1 MPDEPDDDDDF
12 HDARSSSSS
21 EEDPSSSCCGFVD
34 AKTFS
39 ESFPLHRAAFDNDV
53 PTLRRLLES
62 MTSAQANAENNHG
75 HTALHVAALRR
86 AVGAVGALCERRD
99 LVDVD
104 RRDARGWDATRH
116 ATARR
121 ARACLRALV
130 KARMDASKT
139 AFDSQKADLMRALR
153 GMTDFE
159 MRAGWRFGS
168 AVVGAL
174 VKMVAPR
181 DSYEVTCAGDKL
193 RVDGELR
200 GLDHERMGNSFV
212 PKWRRGRFSLIFDGS
227 RGERAKL
234 WFVDHASREV
244 VNATE
249 RTTTTTKT
257 KTQGEDG
264 TVMIPEEMSEE
275 EMIEAQVD
283 ALLMEGPS
291 KKRVRTEEFRFKPV
305 KGWIAGNAKS
315 WIKGRKTEVWEASAK
330 MTREIITPGGGYK
343 LDGTFEEYCA
353 SANEVRENE
362 TRVKPLGASSS
373 LADGDDEG
381 KARRKPAK
389 KPKAKKVTARCWLVR
404 DFPIN
409 AAQLSKILEIFTLVN
424 KSAKRVGDVVEYW
437 RDNHP
442 DVFPVKIQV
451 PLALSVYAQLH
462 FKDFKALSARER
474 EEKLESGFF
483 DIPSDYRVKSMDELL
498 DEAEERAYREMEFM
512 ESLENDGDDDGNH
525 DDVFGEETEEMKKLR
540 KQLERMAE
548 KESRLDDEEDSEAL
562 LPRLNEEDEDDEEDF

>member
-330 MTREIITPGGGYK
+330 MTREIIIPGGGYK

>member
-1 MPDEPDDDDDF
+1 MPDEPDDDDF

-21 EEDPSSSCCGFVD
+21 SDEEEDDPSSSRCVFVD

-39 ESFPLHRAAFDNDV
+39 ELFPLHRAAFDNDV
-53 PTLRRLLES
+53 PTLRRLLAS
-62 MTSAQANAENNHG
+62 MTRAQANAENNHG

-130 KARMDASKT
+130 EARMEQSKT
-139 AFDSQKADLMRALR
+139 AFDSRKGDLMRALK

-181 DSYEVTCAGDKL
+181 DTYDVTCAGDKL

-200 GLDHERMGNSFV
+200 GLDHERMGKSFV

-249 RTTTTTKT
+249 RTTTTKT
-257 KTQGEDG
+257 KKAQGEDG
-264 TVMIPEEMSEE
+264 GPMVMIPEEMSEE

-373 LADGDDEG
+373 LADGDDDG
-381 KARRKPAK
+381 KARHKPAK

-512 ESLENDGDDDGNH
+512 ESLENDDG
-525 DDVFGEETEEMKKLR
+525 DVFGEETEEMKELR

-548 KESRLDDEEDSEAL
+548 KESRGEDEDEDSEAL
-562 LPRLNEEDEDDEEDF
+562 LPRLDEDDEDEEEDF

>member
-200 GLDHERMGNSFV
+200 GLDHERMGKSFV

-330 MTREIITPGGGYK
+330 MTREIIIPGGGYK

>member
-1 MPDEPDDDDDF
+1 MPDDTDDDDF
-12 HDARSSSSS
+12 HDARSSSSDEE
-21 EEDPSSSCCGFVD
+21 EEDPSSSRCVFVD

-39 ESFPLHRAAFDNDV
+39 ELFPLHRAAFDNDV
-53 PTLRRLLES
+53 PTLRRLLAS
-62 MTSAQANAENNHG
+62 MTRAQANAEDNHG

-130 KARMDASKT
+130 EARMEQSKT
-139 AFDSQKADLMRALR
+139 AFDSRKGDLMRALK

-181 DSYEVTCAGDKL
+181 DAYDVTCAGDKL

-200 GLDHERMGNSFV
+200 GLDHERMGKSFV

-249 RTTTTTKT
+249 RTTKT

-264 TVMIPEEMSEE
+264 GPVMIPEEMSEE

-343 LDGTFEEYCA
+343 LDGTFDEYCA

-373 LADGDDEG
+373 LADGDEDG
-381 KARRKPAK
+381 KGRHKPAK
-389 KPKAKKVTARCWLVR
+389 KPKAKRVTARCWLVR

-512 ESLENDGDDDGNH
+512 ESLENDEDDDNDDG
-525 DDVFGEETEEMKKLR
+525 DVFGEETEEMKELR

-548 KESRLDDEEDSEAL
+548 KESRGEDEDSEAL
-562 LPRLNEEDEDDEEDF
+562 LPRLNEDDEDEEEEF